1 MATDSLLPLFHQ
13 RRAEPMVE
21 RPTEPD
27 DVLAELLGGAGVR
40 PRSFSERRLN

>member
-1 MATDSLLPLFHQ
+1 
-13 RRAEPMVE
+13 MVE

-40 PRSFSERRLN
+40 PRSFERRLNCSHVFVSAGRFTSFST